1 MEPCTE
7 NPIILIFLRPENINL
22 VSLIYF
28 YGYVLECNRG
38 KIKEFIFFSYICLV
52 KLRKECILLEMSVC

>member
-7 NPIILIFLRPENINL
+7 NPIILIFLRPVNINL

-52 KLRKECILLEMSVC
+52 KINKKIHV